1 MSPEQI
7 HADHSG
13 PLARIARW
21 SAGHRK
27 TVLVGW
33 IVVLVGV
40 LGASNAVGTN
50 YANSSSSG
58 NTDSQRATDLLKR
71 NFSAQ
76 SGDTDQI
83 VFKATNGKLTDPGVR
98 SQIAPML
105 AKVAALP
112 HVTGVVSPYAKG
124 GGDQVSA
131 NGTIAFAEVNFD
143 QQGFDVPQAAAKKVI
158 SVAQSASTSN
168 LQVALGG
175 QAIEQAQQ
183 PALGTATG
191 IGLVAAIVILLITF
205 GSVVAMGLPIVT
217 ALLGLGTGVG
227 LIAIGTHV
235 IQMPDFSTEVAV
247 MIGLGVGIDY
257 ALFIVT
263 RFREN
268 YRATAQAT
276 DDTAS
281 AMDEAGLA
289 VVRRANVQASIVA
302 AMDTAGRAVVF
313 AGTTVIIALLG
324 MFALGISFLNGMA
337 VAASLGVL
345 MTMLASL
352 TALPALLSRLGHRV
366 GRPGRRERRR
376 AAALSAAGEVKRP
389 AADSG
394 FWPRWARVVQRHP
407 WPSAIAGVAIM
418 AVLAAPVFSMRLASS
433 DAGNNPTTD
442 TTRKAYDLLAEG
454 FGKGFNGPLQ
464 IVTELPK
471 AADTAVLSQVTSAV
485 RGDPG
490 VASVGASRLSPAGRT
505 AVFSAFPRS
514 APQDQATTDLVKR
527 LRNDVL
533 PPVEQSTHTSVLVG
547 GSTASQVDFASVL
560 SSKLP
565 LFIGI
570 VVVLAGLLLMVV
582 FRSLVIPIQAAA
594 MNLLSIGAS
603 LGVVVAVFQ
612 WGWLGTLLGVT
623 GGPIDAF
630 IPVFLFAIVFGLS
643 MDYEVFLISRIHEEW
658 TRRRDASEAVVS
670 GVSTSGR
677 VITAAAAIMVCV
689 FLSFAL
695 GDDRVLKLFG
705 LSLATGVFV
714 DAFVVRSL
722 LLPAVLQL
730 LGRRTWALP
739 GWLDRRLPH
748 LAIDAEPDE
757 PRRDLRPP
765 QPAFEDAG

>member
-1 MSPEQI
+1 MGANQMQTE
-7 HADHSG
+7 HRG

-21 SAGHRK
+21 SATHRK

-33 IVVLVGV
+33 LVTLVAV
-40 LGASNAVGTN
+40 LGVSNAVGTN

-58 NTDSQRATDLLKR
+58 NTESQRATDLLQKS
-71 NFSAQ
+71 FPAQ

-83 VFKATNGKLTDPGVR
+83 VFKASGGKVTDPQVR
-98 SQIAPML
+98 SRIAPML
-105 AKVAALP
+105 TKVATLP
-112 HVTGVVSPYAKG
+112 HVTGVVSPYTKDGA
-124 GGDQVSA
+124 DQVSA
-131 NGTIAFAEVNFD
+131 DGTIAFAQVNFN
-143 QQGFDVPQAAAKKVI
+143 QQGFDVPAADTKKVI
-158 SVAQSASTSN
+158 SVAQNASSPE
-168 LQVALGG
+168 LQVELGG
-175 QAIEQAQQ
+175 QAIQQAEQ
-183 PALGTATG
+183 PALGTATA
-191 IGLVAAIVILLITF
+191 IGLLAAIVILLITF

-235 IQMPDFSTEVAV
+235 IDMPDFSTEVAV

-257 ALFIVT
+257 ALFVVT

-268 YRATAQAT
+268 YRTGG
-276 DDTAS
+276 D
-281 AMDEAGLA
+281 
-289 VVRRANVQASIVA
+289 VQRSIVG

-313 AGTTVIIALLG
+313 AGSTVIIALLG

-337 VAASLGVL
+337 IAASLAVL
-345 MTMLASL
+345 MTMTAAL
-352 TALPALLSRLGHRV
+352 TALPALLSRFGHRV

-376 AAALSAAGEVKRP
+376 NAVEAPARP
-389 AADSG
+389 G
-394 FWPRWARVVQRHP
+394 FWSRWAMVVQARP
-407 WPSAIAGVAIM
+407 WPAAIAGLAILG
-418 AVLAAPVFSMRLASS
+418 VLAAPVFSMRLASS
-433 DAGNNPTTD
+433 DAGNNPTHD
-442 TTRKAYDLLAEG
+442 TTRKAFDLLAQG
-454 FGKGFNGPLQ
+454 FGTGFDGPLQ

-471 AADTAVLSQVTSAV
+471 AGDGAGLSQVTDAV
-485 RGDPG
+485 GADSD
-490 VASVGASRLSPAGRT
+490 VASVGAAQFSPNGRT

-527 LRNDVL
+527 LRDDTL
-533 PPVEQSTHTSVLVG
+533 PQVETSTQTNVLVG
-547 GSTASQVDFASVL
+547 GPTANQVDFASVL

-570 VVVLAGLLLMVV
+570 VVLLAGLLLAVV
-582 FRSLVIPIQAAA
+582 FRSAVIPLQAAA

-612 WGWLGTLLGVT
+612 WGWLGGLLGVT
-623 GGPIDAF
+623 PGPIDAF
-630 IPVFLFAIVFGLS
+630 IPVFLFAILFGLS
-643 MDYEVFLISRIHEEW
+643 MDYEVFLVSRIHEEW
-658 TRRRDASEAVVS
+658 TRRRDASQAVVS
-670 GVSTSGR
+670 GVASSGR

-705 LSLATGVFV
+705 LSLATGVFI

-748 LAIDAEPDE
+748 LNIEPGTAVE
-757 PRRDLRPP
+757 
-765 QPAFEDAG
+765 ET

>member
-1 MSPEQI
+1 MGANQMQTE
-7 HADHSG
+7 HRG

-21 SAGHRK
+21 SATHRK

-33 IVVLVGV
+33 LVTLVAV
-40 LGASNAVGTN
+40 LGVSNAVGTN

-58 NTDSQRATDLLKR
+58 NTESQRATDLLQKS
-71 NFSAQ
+71 FPAQ

-83 VFKATNGKLTDPGVR
+83 VFKASGGKVTDPQVR
-98 SQIAPML
+98 SRIAPML
-105 AKVAALP
+105 TKVATLP
-112 HVTGVVSPYAKG
+112 HVTGVVSPYTKDGA
-124 GGDQVSA
+124 DQVSA
-131 NGTIAFAEVNFD
+131 DGTIAFAQVNFK
-143 QQGFDVPQAAAKKVI
+143 QQGFDVPAADTKKVI
-158 SVAQSASTSN
+158 SVAQNASSPE
-168 LQVALGG
+168 LQVELGG
-175 QAIEQAQQ
+175 QAIQQAEQ
-183 PALGTATG
+183 PALGTATA
-191 IGLVAAIVILLITF
+191 IGLLAAIVILLITF

-235 IQMPDFSTEVAV
+235 IDMPDFSTEVAV

-257 ALFIVT
+257 ALFVVT

-268 YRATAQAT
+268 YRTGG
-276 DDTAS
+276 D
-281 AMDEAGLA
+281 
-289 VVRRANVQASIVA
+289 VQRSIVG

-313 AGTTVIIALLG
+313 AGSTVIIALLG

-337 VAASLGVL
+337 IAASLAVL
-345 MTMLASL
+345 MTMTAAL
-352 TALPALLSRLGHRV
+352 TALPALLSRFGHRV

-376 AAALSAAGEVKRP
+376 NAVEAPARP
-389 AADSG
+389 G
-394 FWPRWARVVQRHP
+394 FWSRWAMVVQARP
-407 WPSAIAGVAIM
+407 WPAAIAGLAILG
-418 AVLAAPVFSMRLASS
+418 VLAAPVFSMRLASS
-433 DAGNNPTTD
+433 DAGNNPTHD
-442 TTRKAYDLLAEG
+442 TTRKAYDLLAQG

-471 AADTAVLSQVTSAV
+471 AGDGAGLSQVTDAV
-485 RGDPG
+485 GADSD
-490 VASVGASRLSPAGRT
+490 VASVGAAQFSPNGRT

-527 LRNDVL
+527 LRDDTL
-533 PPVEQSTHTSVLVG
+533 PQVETSTQTNVLVG
-547 GSTASQVDFASVL
+547 GPTANQVDFASVL

-570 VVVLAGLLLMVV
+570 VVLLAGLLLAVV
-582 FRSLVIPIQAAA
+582 FRSAVIPLQAAA

-612 WGWLGTLLGVT
+612 WGWLGGLLGVT
-623 GGPIDAF
+623 PGPIDAF
-630 IPVFLFAIVFGLS
+630 IPVFLFAILFGLS
-643 MDYEVFLISRIHEEW
+643 MDYEVFLVSRIHEEW
-658 TRRRDASEAVVS
+658 TRRRDASQAVVS
-670 GVSTSGR
+670 GVASSGR

-705 LSLATGVFV
+705 LSLATGVFI

-748 LAIDAEPDE
+748 LNIEPGTAVE
-757 PRRDLRPP
+757 
-765 QPAFEDAG
+765 ET